1 MLQLHVMIEKTIC
14 GDKRSDGCM
23 APKTCD
29 TRNIARSKMDPGL
42 TQVISLISN
51 VAREWLQLHWL
62 QIWIP
67 EDGNT
72 CIATLPSIALLLP

>member
-23 APKTCD
+23 APKTCN

-42 TQVISLISN
+42 TQVMSLISN
-51 VAREWLQLHWL
+51 VANC
-62 QIWIP
+62 IDWI
-67 EDGNT
+67 T
-72 CIATLPSIALLLP
+72 WIATLPNIALLLP